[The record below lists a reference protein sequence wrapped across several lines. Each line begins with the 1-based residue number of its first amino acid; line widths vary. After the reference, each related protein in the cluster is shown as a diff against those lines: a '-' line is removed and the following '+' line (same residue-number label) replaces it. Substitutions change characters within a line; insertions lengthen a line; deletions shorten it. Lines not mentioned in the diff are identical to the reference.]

1 MAAQGPVGDDVRR
14 LVQWPM
20 EHPMQASIAVA
31 IVVFCAAFIGVSLAF
46 GGANRLFVGL
56 AQLVVVVSWLI
67 SFLVFKKLQRR
78 RHSLG
83 GLDDRLL
90 EEPSD
95 A

>member
-20 EHPMQASIAVA
+20 EHPMQASVALA
-31 IVVFCAAFIGVSLAF
+31 IVVFCAAFIGVSLAV
-46 GGANRLFVGL
+46 GETDRLFVRL
-56 AQLVVVVSWLI
+56 AQLIVVVSWLI
-67 SFLVFKKLQRR
+67 SFLVFKKLQKR

-83 GLDDRLL
+83 ELNDRLL
-90 EEPSD
+90 EEPSE